1 MPLEPQ
7 TYRQYAYLGIIG
19 KGPAQKITD
28 VLGINPD
35 DDWSEGDPWQT
46 KGPHKKRWFTNWKLN
61 SGLPETEDLNE
72 HVGAIL
78 GRLNTREL
86 ALQSL
91 NGDYDVRIVLVSY
104 NLQCFSFELDFRHQR
119 HLTQLGI
126 RTWFD
131 AYIDED
137 VHKMM
142 FDLRS
147 RYGRDVFDEA
157 RDGEDVRFDAMLSAK
172 KDITKD

>member
-1 MPLEPQ
+1 M
-7 TYRQYAYLGIIG
+7 GIIG

-28 VLGINPD
+28 VLKITPD
-35 DDWSEGDPWQT
+35 EYWSEGDPWKT

-61 SGLPETEDLNE
+61 SGLPDTQDLNA

-91 NGDYDVRIVLVSY
+91 TGNYDVRMVLVSY
-104 NLQCFSFELDFRHQR
+104 NLRCFSFELDFRHQR

-147 RYGRDVFDEA
+147 RYGSDVFDDV
-157 RDGEDVRFDAMLSAK
+157 RDGKDVRFDAALSGARK
-172 KDITKD
+172 ETKD